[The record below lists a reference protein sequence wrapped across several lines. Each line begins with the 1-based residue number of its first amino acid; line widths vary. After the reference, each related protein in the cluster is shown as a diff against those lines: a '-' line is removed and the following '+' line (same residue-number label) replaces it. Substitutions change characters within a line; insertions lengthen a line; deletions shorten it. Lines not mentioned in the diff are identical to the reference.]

1 MLVVSPLL
9 ALMRDQLAHLPA
21 GMPAAMLWGGQP
33 RAAAM
38 AVLDD
43 VRVQLLTYSLTTN
56 ALAPDAP
63 PHQLIHG

>member
-43 VRVQLLTYSLTTN
+43 LRVQLLTYSPHMHPLLT
-56 ALAPDAP
+56 
-63 PHQLIHG
+63 HHLINS